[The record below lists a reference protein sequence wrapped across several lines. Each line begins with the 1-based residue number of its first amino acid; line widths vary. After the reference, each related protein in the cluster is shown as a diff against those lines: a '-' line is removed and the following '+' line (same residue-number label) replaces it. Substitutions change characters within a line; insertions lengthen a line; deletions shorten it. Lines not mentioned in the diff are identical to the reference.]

1 MSLQFSI
8 WLSVFLNRDGFKT
21 VLKCFAG
28 LYINDSHKQ
37 NLREVFLFQDFKH
50 YKRVMKQNVKNPITQ
65 HMGKTGILFVV
76 SKAIVGGGEKGLFL

>member
-21 VLKCFAG
+21 VFKCFAG
-28 LYINDSHKQ
+28 LYINDSDKQ

-50 YKRVMKQNVKNPITQ
+50 KRVTKQNIKKPITQ

-76 SKAIVGGGEKGLFL
+76 SKAIVGGGEKGLVL